1 MNSIQIHQATSSSN
15 LAKGTNKNHTNVS
28 PKIITH
34 LPKKSQVSFGTLM
47 YISSPRVSLT
57 TPCFFVIFRGKKT
70 QGAPV
75 FSRKKGPINGPENQA
90 PRHLCWCFFNILV
103 VRATGIGVL
112 TEKKRTTA
120 SNTNG
125 WIFSRMRKFPKKILN
140 FWRAFKQILFFLVG
154 DILPYEGNHH
164 MDLGWLGTLQ
174 CVMYLGSF
182 LELMTYYIKDISQ
195 LPKVLKR
202 SMYHHQVTVL
212 IFGRLHLESHE
223 IDWLMVLKKN
233 PEDFGCLD
241 KGCFCTAGVKWTDT
255 GFIILNEYSLCRRTP
270 FFLAFFL

>member
-1 MNSIQIHQATSSSN
+1 MNSIQIHQATSSAN

-125 WIFSRMRKFPKKILN
+125 WIVSRMRKFPKKILN
-140 FWRAFKQILFFLVG
+140 FWRAFKQIHFFFGGRHSPLWRKSSYGFGMIG
-154 DILPYEGNHH
+154 DSSVCDVSWKFLGID
-164 MDLGWLGTLQ
+164 DLL
-174 CVMYLGSF
+174 
-182 LELMTYYIKDISQ
+182 TYYIKDISQ

-202 SMYHHQVTVL
+202 SMYHHQVTVQ

-223 IDWLMVLKKN
+223 IDWLMVLKKSRRLCGVWTRVASARQVWN
-233 PEDFGCLD
+233 ELTLD
-241 KGCFCTAGVKWTDT
+241 LSF
-255 GFIILNEYSLCRRTP
+255 
-270 FFLAFFL
+270 

>member
-140 FWRAFKQILFFLVG
+140 FWRAFKQIHFFFGGRHSPLWRKSSYGFGMIG
-154 DILPYEGNHH
+154 DSSVCDVSWKFLGID
-164 MDLGWLGTLQ
+164 DLLHKRHIPVTQGIEKVNVPPSSYSSDIWEVTFRVAWNRLTNGTEKKSRRLCGVWTRVASARQ
-174 CVMYLGSF
+174 VWNELTLDLSF
-182 LELMTYYIKDISQ
+182 
-195 LPKVLKR
+195 
-202 SMYHHQVTVL
+202 
-212 IFGRLHLESHE
+212 
-223 IDWLMVLKKN
+223 
-233 PEDFGCLD
+233 
-241 KGCFCTAGVKWTDT
+241 
-255 GFIILNEYSLCRRTP
+255 
-270 FFLAFFL
+270 